1 MRQGDRLQPL
11 NRSVGYALKQATTAL
26 HNAMATSL
34 RPLGLTVPQYSCLEL
49 LSQIPQQSNA
59 QLARGMF
66 VTPQSMNDVLRG
78 LQSREL
84 VERPDEPV
92 AGRARPTKLTAEGQA
107 QLARARDALAPIEQR
122 LLANMSAADQEQ
134 LLAYLRSITGSLE
147 QRAENTDSAVRRPP
161 AGPER

>member
-1 MRQGDRLQPL
+1 MRQGARLQPL

-49 LSQIPQQSNA
+49 LSQKPEQSNA

-66 VTPQSMNDVLRG
+66 ITPQSMNDVLRG
-78 LQSREL
+78 LQSRAL
-84 VERPDEPV
+84 VERPDEPAV
-92 AGRARPTKLTAEGQA
+92 GRARPTKLTAAGQA

-122 LLANMSAADQEQ
+122 MLAKMRAADQEQ
-134 LLAYLRSITGSLE
+134 LLVYLRSITDSLE
-147 QRAENTDSAVRRPP
+147 HRAEDADSAV
-161 AGPER
+161 

>member
-1 MRQGDRLQPL
+1 MRQGARLQPL
-11 NRSVGYALKQATTAL
+11 DRSVGYVLKRATTAL

-78 LQSREL
+78 LQSRGL
-84 VERPDEPV
+84 VERPDEPAV
-92 AGRARPTKLTAEGQA
+92 GRARPTKLTAAGRA
-107 QLARARDALAPIEQR
+107 QLARARDALAPIER
-122 LLANMSAADQEQ
+122 RMLAKMEAADQER
-134 LLAYLRSITGSLE
+134 LLVYLRSITDSLE
-147 QRAENTDSAVRRPP
+147 QRAEDTDSAV
-161 AGPER
+161 

>member
-1 MRQGDRLQPL
+1 MRQGARLQPL

-49 LSQIPQQSNA
+49 VSQKPEQSNA

-84 VERPDEPV
+84 VERPDEPAV
-92 AGRARPTKLTAEGQA
+92 GRARPTKLTAAGQA

-122 LLANMSAADQEQ
+122 MLAKLGVADQEQ
-134 LLAYLRSITGSLE
+134 LLVYLRSITDSLE
-147 QRAENTDSAVRRPP
+147 HCAEDADSAV
-161 AGPER
+161 

>member
-1 MRQGDRLQPL
+1 MRQGARLQPL
-11 NRSVGYALKQATTAL
+11 DRSVGYVLKQATTAL

-49 LSQIPQQSNA
+49 LSQRPQQSNA

-84 VERPDEPV
+84 VERPDEPAV
-92 AGRARPTKLTAEGQA
+92 GRARPTKLTAAGQA
-107 QLARARDALAPIEQR
+107 QLARARDVLAPIEQR
-122 LLANMSAADQEQ
+122 MLATMRVADQEQ
-134 LLAYLRSITGSLE
+134 LLRYLRSITDSLE
-147 QRAENTDSAVRRPP
+147 HRAEDADSAI
-161 AGPER
+161 

>member
-1 MRQGDRLQPL
+1 MRQGARLQPL

-49 LSQIPQQSNA
+49 LSQKPEQSNA

-78 LQSREL
+78 LQSRAL
-84 VERPDEPV
+84 VERPDEPAV
-92 AGRARPTKLTAEGQA
+92 GRARPTKLTAAGQA

-122 LLANMSAADQEQ
+122 MLAKMRAADQEQ
-134 LLAYLRSITGSLE
+134 LLVYLRSITDSLE
-147 QRAENTDSAVRRPP
+147 HRAEDADSAV
-161 AGPER
+161 